1 MRSDAAAGIKAAF
14 ALKDGIINVEKH
26 HHESSGKFDFI
37 IASK

>member
-1 MRSDAAAGIKAAF
+1 M
-14 ALKDGIINVEKH
+14 GIINVEKH